1 MSDDSGGSSLSRVQS
16 YALVVAAAILLS
28 AVLAPVAYDRATA
41 QATAPDGR
49 VAVIS
54 VEGFISSSSVTAVQE
69 DLREA
74 RENESIDAVVL
85 NVDSPGGS
93 AAASEQ
99 LYLAVQRTAQAMP
112 VVASVKSTGASGAY
126 YAMLPARDIY
136 VTPASIVGSVGV
148 RGAAPGPSLPGE
160 IKSGPDKAS
169 ATTDQRRA
177 QIETLQRAFVGSV
190 MKHRGDDL
198 DLSRTEVAHA
208 KVYTGARAVEN
219 GMADEIGS
227 TPEAIRQAAAAANL
241 DDYEVVRKE
250 PQRSGG
256 LILLSTDDGG
266 TVVVEQ
272 SPAGYDAVDT
282 PTFLMVYGEVQ
293 TTDEVIGN
301 VSA

>member
-1 MSDDSGGSSLSRVQS
+1 MSNSPDGSGLTRVQS
-16 YALVVAAAILLS
+16 YALVVAAAVLLS

-41 QATAPDGR
+41 SDGT
-49 VAVIS
+49 VAVVSI
-54 VEGFISSSSVTAVQE
+54 EGFISSNSVSSVQE

-99 LYLAVQRTAQAMP
+99 LYLSVQRTAAVMP

-148 RGAAPGPSLPGE
+148 RGGAPGPSLPGE

-169 ATTDQRRA
+169 ATADQRRA

-190 MKHRGDDL
+190 MKHRSDDL
-198 DLSRTEVAHA
+198 ELSRTEVAHA
-208 KVYTGARAVEN
+208 KVYTGARAVDN
-219 GMADEIGS
+219 GMADRVGS
-227 TPEAIRQAAAAANL
+227 TPEAIEQAAEAAGL
-241 DDYEVVRKE
+241 EEYDVVRKE
-250 PQRSGG
+250 PPRLGG
-256 LILLSTDDGG
+256 LFLLSTEDGG
-266 TVVVEQ
+266 TVVVER
-272 SPAGYDAVDT
+272 SPAGYEAVDT
-282 PTFLMVYGEVQ
+282 PTFLMVYGDVRTES
-293 TTDEVIGN
+293 EVIGN

>member
-1 MSDDSGGSSLSRVQS
+1 MSNGSDGPPLSRMQS

-41 QATAPDGR
+41 PDGT
-49 VAVIS
+49 VAVVSI
-54 VEGFISSSSVTAVQE
+54 EGSISSGTVTSIQE

-99 LYLAVQRTAQAMP
+99 LYLAVQRTAAEMP
-112 VVASVKSTGASGAY
+112 VVASVKSAGASGAY

-148 RGAAPGPSLPGE
+148 RGAAPAPSLPGE
-160 IKSGPDKAS
+160 IRSGPDKAS
-169 ATTDQRRA
+169 ATDDQRRA
-177 QIETLQRAFVGSV
+177 QIETLKNAFVGSV
-190 MKHRGDDL
+190 MKHRGDEL
-198 DLSRTEVAHA
+198 ELSRTEVANA

-219 GMADEIGS
+219 GMADHIGS
-227 TPEAIRQAAAAANL
+227 TSDAIQQAAEAADL
-241 DDYEVVRKE
+241 ETYDVVRKD
-250 PQRSGG
+250 PPRTGG
-256 LILLSTDDGG
+256 LILLSTEDGG
-266 TVVVEQ
+266 AVVVER
-272 SPAGYDAVDT
+272 SPTGYATVDT
-282 PTFLMVYGEVQ
+282 PTFLMVYGEIQ

>member
-1 MSDDSGGSSLSRVQS
+1 MSNGSDGPPLSRMQS

-41 QATAPDGR
+41 PDGT
-49 VAVIS
+49 VAVVSI
-54 VEGFISSSSVTAVQE
+54 EGSISSGTVTSIQE

-99 LYLAVQRTAQAMP
+99 LYLAVQRTAAEMP
-112 VVASVKSTGASGAY
+112 VVASVKSAGASGAY

-148 RGAAPGPSLPGE
+148 RGAAPAPSLPGE
-160 IKSGPDKAS
+160 IRSGPDKAS
-169 ATTDQRRA
+169 ATDDQRRA
-177 QIETLQRAFVGSV
+177 QIETLKNAFVGSV
-190 MKHRGDDL
+190 MKHRGDEL
-198 DLSRTEVAHA
+198 ELSRTEVANA

-219 GMADEIGS
+219 GMADHIGS
-227 TPEAIRQAAAAANL
+227 TSDAIQQAAEAADL
-241 DDYEVVRKE
+241 ETYDVVRKD
-250 PQRSGG
+250 PPRTGG
-256 LILLSTDDGG
+256 LILLSTEDGDA
-266 TVVVEQ
+266 VVVER
-272 SPAGYDAVDT
+272 SPTGYATVDT
-282 PTFLMVYGEVQ
+282 PTFLMVYGEIQ

>member
-1 MSDDSGGSSLSRVQS
+1 MSNSPDGSGLTRVQS
-16 YALVVAAAILLS
+16 YALVVAAAVLLS

-41 QATAPDGR
+41 PDGT
-49 VAVIS
+49 VAVVS
-54 VEGFISSSSVTAVQE
+54 VEGFISSNSVTSVQE

-99 LYLAVQRTAQAMP
+99 LYLSVQRTAQVMP

-169 ATTDQRRA
+169 ATADQRRA

-190 MKHRGDDL
+190 MKHRSDEL
-198 DLSRTEVAHA
+198 SLSRTEVAHA
-208 KVYTGARAVEN
+208 KVYTGARAVDN
-219 GMADEIGS
+219 GMADRIGS
-227 TPEAIRQAAAAANL
+227 TTEAIERAASAAGL
-241 DDYEVVRKE
+241 EDYDVVRKE
-250 PQRSGG
+250 PPRLGG
-256 LILLSTDDGG
+256 LFLLSTEDGG
-266 TVVVEQ
+266 AVVVEK

-282 PTFLMVYGEVQ
+282 PTFLMVYGDVQ
-293 TTDEVIGN
+293 TQDEVIGN

>member
-1 MSDDSGGSSLSRVQS
+1 MSNGPDDPTSTRWQS
-16 YALVVAAAILLS
+16 YALVVVAAILLS

-41 QATAPDGR
+41 PDGR

-54 VEGFISSSSVTAVQE
+54 VEGFISANSVTAVQE

-99 LYLAVQRTAQAMP
+99 LYLSVQRTAEVMP

-169 ATTDQRRA
+169 ATADQRRA

-190 MKHRGDDL
+190 MKHRSDDL
-198 DLSRTEVAHA
+198 ELSRTEVAHA

-219 GMADEIGS
+219 GIADEVGS
-227 TPEAIRQAAAAANL
+227 TPEAIDAAAEAAGL
-241 DDYEVVRKE
+241 EDYDVVRKE
-250 PQRSGG
+250 PPRTGG
-256 LILLSTDDGG
+256 LILLSANDGG

-282 PTFLMVYGEVQ
+282 PTFLMVYGEVR

>member
-1 MSDDSGGSSLSRVQS
+1 MSNSPDGSGLTRVQS
-16 YALVVAAAILLS
+16 YALVVAAAVLLS
-28 AVLAPVAYDRATA
+28 AILAPVAYDRATA
-41 QATAPDGR
+41 PDGT
-49 VAVIS
+49 VAVVS
-54 VEGFISSSSVTAVQE
+54 VEGFISSNSVSSVQE

-99 LYLAVQRTAQAMP
+99 LYLSVQRTAQEMP

-148 RGAAPGPSLPGE
+148 RGGAPGPSLPGE

-169 ATTDQRRA
+169 ATADQRRA

-190 MKHRGDDL
+190 MKHRSDDL
-198 DLSRTEVAHA
+198 ELSRTEVAHA
-208 KVYTGARAVEN
+208 KVYTGARAVDN
-219 GMADEIGS
+219 GMADRVGS
-227 TPEAIRQAAAAANL
+227 TSEAIERAASAAGL
-241 DDYEVVRKE
+241 EDYDVVRKE
-250 PQRSGG
+250 PPRLGG
-256 LILLSTDDGG
+256 LFLLNTDDGG

-272 SPAGYDAVDT
+272 SPAGYQAVDT
-282 PTFLMVYGEVQ
+282 PTFLMVYGDVQ
-293 TTDEVIGN
+293 TESEVIGN

>member
-1 MSDDSGGSSLSRVQS
+1 MSNSPDGSGLTRVQS
-16 YALVVAAAILLS
+16 YALVVAAAVLLS
-28 AVLAPVAYDRATA
+28 AILAPVAYDRATA
-41 QATAPDGR
+41 PDGT
-49 VAVIS
+49 VAVVS
-54 VEGFISSSSVTAVQE
+54 VEGFISSNSVSSVQE

-99 LYLAVQRTAQAMP
+99 LYLSVQRTAQEMP

-148 RGAAPGPSLPGE
+148 RGGTPGPSLPGE

-169 ATTDQRRA
+169 ATADQRRA

-190 MKHRGDDL
+190 MKHRSDDL
-198 DLSRTEVAHA
+198 ELSRTEVAHA
-208 KVYTGARAVEN
+208 KVYTGARAVDN
-219 GMADEIGS
+219 GMADRVGS
-227 TPEAIRQAAAAANL
+227 TSEAIERAASAAGL
-241 DDYEVVRKE
+241 EDYDVVRKE
-250 PQRSGG
+250 PPRLGG
-256 LILLSTDDGG
+256 LFLLNTDDGG

-272 SPAGYDAVDT
+272 SPAGYQAVDT
-282 PTFLMVYGEVQ
+282 PTFLMVYGDVQ
-293 TTDEVIGN
+293 TESEVIGN

>member
-1 MSDDSGGSSLSRVQS
+1 MSNSEDGLPLTRKQS
-16 YALVVAAAILLS
+16 YVLVAAAAVLVS
-28 AVLAPVAYDRATA
+28 AVLAPVAYERTS
-41 QATAPDGR
+41 QPDGS
-49 VAVIS
+49 VAVVT
-54 VEGFISSSSVTAVQE
+54 VEGFISANSVTAVQE

-74 RENESIDAVVL
+74 RENESIEAVVL

-99 LYLAVQRTAQAMP
+99 LYMSVQRTAKVMP

-148 RGAAPGPSLPGE
+148 RGSAPAPSLPGE

-169 ATTDQRRA
+169 GTADQARA

-198 DLSRTEVAHA
+198 SLSRTEVAHA

-219 GMADEIGS
+219 GMADRVGS
-227 TPEAIRQAAAAANL
+227 TQDAIRQAADAADL

-250 PQRSGG
+250 PPARGG
-256 LILLSTDDGG
+256 IFLLSTDDGG
-266 TVVVEQ
+266 HVVVEE
-272 SPAGYDAVDT
+272 SPVGYDAVDSQ
-282 PTFLMVYGEVQ
+282 TFLMVYGTVRTQ
-293 TTDEVIGN
+293 DEVIGN

>member
-1 MSDDSGGSSLSRVQS
+1 MPDSSDGSGLTRVQS

-28 AVLAPVAYDRATA
+28 AVLAPVAHDR
-41 QATAPDGR
+41 ATAPDGS
-49 VAVIS
+49 VAVVT
-54 VEGFISSSSVTAVQE
+54 VEGFISSNSVTAVQE

-99 LYLAVQRTAQAMP
+99 LYLSVQRTAQVMP

-169 ATTDQRRA
+169 ATADQRRA

-198 DLSRTEVAHA
+198 ALSRTDVAHA
-208 KVYTGARAVEN
+208 KVYTGARAVDN

-227 TPEAIRQAAAAANL
+227 TPEAIEQAASAAGL
-241 DDYEVVRKE
+241 EDYEVVRKD
-250 PQRSGG
+250 PPRTGG
-256 LILLSTDDGG
+256 LFLLQTDDG
-266 TVVVEQ
+266 TVVVER

-282 PTFLMVYGEVQ
+282 PTFLMVYGDVQ
-293 TTDEVIGN
+293 THDEVIGN

>member
-1 MSDDSGGSSLSRVQS
+1 MSNSPDGSSLTRVQS
-16 YALVVAAAILLS
+16 YALVVAAAVLLS
-28 AVLAPVAYDRATA
+28 AVLAPVAYDRAT
-41 QATAPDGR
+41 QPDGR
-49 VAVIS
+49 VAVIT
-54 VEGFISSSSVTAVQE
+54 VEGTISSNTVTPIQE

-85 NVDSPGGS
+85 NVDSPGGG

-99 LYLAVQRTAQAMP
+99 LYLSVQRTAQEMP
-112 VVASVKSTGASGAY
+112 VVATVKSSGASGAY
-126 YAMLPARDIY
+126 YAMLPAEAIY

-169 ATTDQRRA
+169 STADRRRA

-190 MKHRGDDL
+190 MKHRSDDL
-198 DLSRTEVAHA
+198 ELSRTEVAHG
-208 KVYTGARAVEN
+208 KVYTGASAVDN

-227 TPEAIRQAAAAANL
+227 SEDAIQRAADEAGL

-250 PQRSGG
+250 PPATGG
-256 LILLSTDDGG
+256 LLLLSADDGG
-266 TVVVEQ
+266 TVVVEE
-272 SPAGYDAVDT
+272 SPVGYDAVDA
-282 PTFLMVYGEVQ
+282 PTYLMVYGEVRTQ
-293 TTDEVIGN
+293 DEVIGN

>member
-1 MSDDSGGSSLSRVQS
+1 MSDSPDGSGLTRVQS
-16 YALVVAAAILLS
+16 YALVVAAAVLLS

-41 QATAPDGR
+41 SDGT

-54 VEGFISSSSVTAVQE
+54 IEGPISSNSATAVQE

-85 NVDSPGGS
+85 NVDSPGGG

-99 LYLAVQRTAQAMP
+99 LYLSVQRTAAEMP

-148 RGAAPGPSLPGE
+148 RAASPTPSLPGE
-160 IKSGPDKAS
+160 VKSGPDKAS
-169 ATTDQRRA
+169 GTADQRRA
-177 QIETLQRAFVGSV
+177 QVETLQRAFVGSV
-190 MKHRGDDL
+190 MKHRSDDL
-198 DLSRTEVAHA
+198 SLSRTDVAHA
-208 KVYTGARAVEN
+208 KVYTGARAVDN
-219 GMADEIGS
+219 GMADRIGS
-227 TPEAIRQAAAAANL
+227 TPEAIERAASAAGL
-241 DDYEVVRKE
+241 EDYDVYRKE
-250 PQRSGG
+250 PPATGG

-266 TVVVEQ
+266 AVVVEE
-272 SPAGYDAVDT
+272 SPVGYDSVDT
-282 PTFLMVYGEVQ
+282 PTLLMVYGDVRTQ
-293 TTDEVIGN
+293 DEVIGN

>member
-1 MSDDSGGSSLSRVQS
+1 MSDSPGGSSLTTAQS
-16 YALVVAAAILLS
+16 YAIVAAAAVLLS
-28 AVLAPVAYDRATA
+28 AILAPVAYDRATE
-41 QATAPDGR
+41 PDGR
-49 VAVIS
+49 VAVIT
-54 VEGFISSSSVTAVQE
+54 VEGFISSNSVTAVQE

-99 LYLAVQRTAQAMP
+99 LYLSVQRTAKQMP

-126 YAMLPARDIY
+126 YAMLPARAIY

-169 ATTDQRRA
+169 ATADQRRA

-190 MKHRGDDL
+190 MKHRSDDL
-198 DLSRTEVAHA
+198 ELSRTEVAHA
-208 KVYTGARAVEN
+208 KVYTGARAVDN
-219 GMADEIGS
+219 GMADKIGS
-227 TPEAIRQAAAAANL
+227 TQEAIRRAASEAGL
-241 DDYEVVRKE
+241 DDYDVVRKE
-250 PQRSGG
+250 PPARGG
-256 LILLSTDDGG
+256 LFLLSTQDGG
-266 TVVVEQ
+266 TVVVEK
-272 SPAGYDAVDT
+272 SPVGYDAVDA
-282 PTFLMVYGEVQ
+282 PTFLMVYGNVRTQ
-293 TTDEVIGN
+293 DEVIGN

>member
-1 MSDDSGGSSLSRVQS
+1 MSDSSGGSGLTRVQS

-28 AVLAPVAYDRATA
+28 AVLAPVAHDR
-41 QATAPDGR
+41 ATAPDGS
-49 VAVIS
+49 VAVVS
-54 VEGFISSSSVTAVQE
+54 VEGFVSSSSVTAVQE

-99 LYLAVQRTAQAMP
+99 LYLSVQRTAEVMP
-112 VVASVKSTGASGAY
+112 VVASVKATGASGAY

-169 ATTDQRRA
+169 ATADQRRA
-177 QIETLQRAFVGSV
+177 QIETLQRSFVGSV
-190 MKHRGDDL
+190 MKHRGEDL
-198 DLSRTEVAHA
+198 ELTRTEVAHA
-208 KVYTGARAVEN
+208 KVYTGARAVDN
-219 GMADEIGS
+219 GMADRIGS
-227 TPEAIRQAAAAANL
+227 TPEAIERAASAAGL
-241 DDYEVVRKE
+241 EDYEVVRKE
-250 PQRSGG
+250 PPRRGG
-256 LILLSTDDGG
+256 LFLLGTDDGG
-266 TVVVEQ
+266 TVVVEK
-272 SPAGYDAVDT
+272 SPAGYDAVDA
-282 PTFLMVYGEVQ
+282 PTFLMVYGDVR

>member
-1 MSDDSGGSSLSRVQS
+1 MSNSPDGSGLTRVQS
-16 YALVVAAAILLS
+16 YALVVAAAVLLS
-28 AVLAPVAYDRATA
+28 AILAPVAYDRATA
-41 QATAPDGR
+41 PDGT
-49 VAVIS
+49 VAVVS
-54 VEGFISSSSVTAVQE
+54 VEGFISSNSVSSVQE

-99 LYLAVQRTAQAMP
+99 LYLSVQRTAEVMP

-160 IKSGPDKAS
+160 IRSGPDKAS
-169 ATTDQRRA
+169 ATADQRRA

-190 MKHRGDDL
+190 MKHRNDDL
-198 DLSRTEVAHA
+198 ELSRTEVAHA
-208 KVYTGARAVEN
+208 KVYTGARAVDN
-219 GMADEIGS
+219 GMADRVGS
-227 TPEAIRQAAAAANL
+227 TPEAIEQAASAAGL
-241 DDYEVVRKE
+241 EEYDVVRKE
-250 PQRSGG
+250 PPRAGG
-256 LILLSTDDGG
+256 LLLLSTEDGG
-266 TVVVEQ
+266 TVVVEK
-272 SPAGYDAVDT
+272 SPAGYQAVDT
-282 PTFLMVYGEVQ
+282 PTFLMVYGDVQ
-293 TTDEVIGN
+293 TESEVIGN

>member
-1 MSDDSGGSSLSRVQS
+1 MSNSPDGSGLTRVQS

-28 AVLAPVAYDRATA
+28 AVLAPVAHDR
-41 QATAPDGR
+41 ATAPDGT
-49 VAVIS
+49 VAVVS

-99 LYLAVQRTAQAMP
+99 LYLSVQRTAEVMP

-160 IKSGPDKAS
+160 IRSGPDKAS
-169 ATTDQRRA
+169 ATADQRRA

-190 MKHRGDDL
+190 MKHRSDDL

-208 KVYTGARAVEN
+208 KVYTGARAVDN

-227 TPEAIRQAAAAANL
+227 TPEAVEQAAQAAGL
-241 DDYEVVRKE
+241 EDYDVVRKE
-250 PQRSGG
+250 PPRPGG
-256 LILLSTDDGG
+256 LFLLSTDDGG

-282 PTFLMVYGEVQ
+282 PTFLMVYGDVQ
-293 TTDEVIGN
+293 TQDEVIGN

>member
-1 MSDDSGGSSLSRVQS
+1 MSNGTDGSSLSRMQS

-41 QATAPDGR
+41 PDGT
-49 VAVIS
+49 VAVVSI
-54 VEGFISSSSVTAVQE
+54 EGPISSGTVTSIQE

-99 LYLAVQRTAQAMP
+99 LYLSVQRTAAEMP
-112 VVASVKSTGASGAY
+112 VVASVKSAGASGAY

-160 IKSGPDKAS
+160 IRSGPDKAS
-169 ATTDQRRA
+169 ATDDQRRA
-177 QIETLQRAFVGSV
+177 QIETLKNAFVGSV
-190 MKHRGDDL
+190 MKHRGDEL
-198 DLSRTEVAHA
+198 DLSRTEVATA

-219 GMADEIGS
+219 GMADDIGS
-227 TPEAIRQAAAAANL
+227 TSDAIQQAAEAAGL
-241 DDYEVVRKE
+241 EDYDVVRKE
-250 PQRSGG
+250 PPRPGG
-256 LILLSTDDGG
+256 LLLLSTDDGG
-266 TVVVEQ
+266 TVVVER
-272 SPAGYDAVDT
+272 SPTGYATVDT
-282 PTFLMVYGEVQ
+282 PTFLMVYGEIQ
-293 TTDEVIGN
+293 TTEEVIGN

>member
-1 MSDDSGGSSLSRVQS
+1 MSNSPDGSGLTRVQS
-16 YALVVAAAILLS
+16 YALVVAAAVLLS
-28 AVLAPVAYDRATA
+28 AILAPVAYDRATA
-41 QATAPDGR
+41 PDGT
-49 VAVIS
+49 VAVVS
-54 VEGFISSSSVTAVQE
+54 VEGFISSNSVSSVQE

-99 LYLAVQRTAQAMP
+99 LYLSVQRTAQEMP

-148 RGAAPGPSLPGE
+148 RGGAPGPSLPGE

-169 ATTDQRRA
+169 ATADQRRA

-190 MKHRGDDL
+190 MKHRSDEL
-198 DLSRTEVAHA
+198 ELSRTEVAHA
-208 KVYTGARAVEN
+208 KVYTGARAVDN
-219 GMADEIGS
+219 GMADRVGS
-227 TPEAIRQAAAAANL
+227 TPEAIEQAASAAGL
-241 DDYEVVRKE
+241 EDYDVVRKE
-250 PQRSGG
+250 PPRLGG
-256 LILLSTDDGG
+256 LFLLSTEDGG
-266 TVVVEQ
+266 TVVVEK
-272 SPAGYDAVDT
+272 SPAGYEAVDT
-282 PTFLMVYGEVQ
+282 PTFLMVYGDVQ
-293 TTDEVIGN
+293 TESEVIGN

>member
-1 MSDDSGGSSLSRVQS
+1 MSNSPDGSGLTRVQS
-16 YALVVAAAILLS
+16 YALVVAAAVLLS

-41 QATAPDGR
+41 PDGT
-49 VAVIS
+49 VAVIAI
-54 VEGFISSSSVTAVQE
+54 EGTISSSSVTAVQE

-85 NVDSPGGS
+85 DVDSPGGG

-99 LYLAVQRTAQAMP
+99 LYLSVQRTAAEMP
-112 VVASVKSTGASGAY
+112 VVASVKSSGASGAY
-126 YAMLPARDIY
+126 YAMLPASDIY

-169 ATTDQRRA
+169 ATADQRRA

-190 MKHRGDDL
+190 MRHRGDDL
-198 DLSRTEVAHA
+198 ELSRTEVAHG
-208 KVYTGARAVEN
+208 KVYTGAKAVDN

-227 TPEAIRQAAAAANL
+227 TPEAIEQAASAAGL
-241 DDYEVVRKE
+241 EDYDVVRKD
-250 PQRSGG
+250 PPRLGG
-256 LILLSTDDGG
+256 LLLLQTEDGG
-266 TVVVEQ
+266 TVVVEE
-272 SPAGYDAVDT
+272 SPVGYEAVDA
-282 PTFLMVYGEVQ
+282 PTYLMVYGDVQ
-293 TTDEVIGN
+293 TETEVIGN

>member
-1 MSDDSGGSSLSRVQS
+1 MSNSPDGSGLTRVQS
-16 YALVVAAAILLS
+16 YALVVAAAVLLS

-41 QATAPDGR
+41 SDGT
-49 VAVIS
+49 VAVVS
-54 VEGFISSSSVTAVQE
+54 VEGFISSNSVTSVQE

-99 LYLAVQRTAQAMP
+99 LYLSVQRTAQVMP

-169 ATTDQRRA
+169 ATADQRRA

-190 MKHRGDDL
+190 MKHRSDDL

-208 KVYTGARAVEN
+208 KVYTGARAVDN

-227 TPEAIRQAAAAANL
+227 TPEAVEQAAQAAGL
-241 DDYEVVRKE
+241 DDYDVVRKE
-250 PQRSGG
+250 PPRPGG
-256 LILLSTDDGG
+256 LFLLSTDDGG

-282 PTFLMVYGEVQ
+282 PTFLMVYGDVQ
-293 TTDEVIGN
+293 TQDEVIGN

>member
-1 MSDDSGGSSLSRVQS
+1 MSNSPDGSGLTRVQS

-41 QATAPDGR
+41 PDGT
-49 VAVIS
+49 VAVVS
-54 VEGFISSSSVTAVQE
+54 VEGFVSSNSVTAVQE

-99 LYLAVQRTAQAMP
+99 LYLSVQRTAEVMP

-126 YAMLPARDIY
+126 YAMLPTRDIY

-169 ATTDQRRA
+169 STADQRRA

-190 MKHRGDDL
+190 MKHRSDEL

-208 KVYTGARAVEN
+208 KVYTGARAVDN
-219 GMADEIGS
+219 GMADRIGS
-227 TPEAIRQAAAAANL
+227 TPEAIDQAAQAAGL
-241 DDYEVVRKE
+241 EDYDVVRKE
-250 PQRSGG
+250 PPRTGG
-256 LILLSTDDGG
+256 LFLLSTEDGG

-282 PTFLMVYGEVQ
+282 PSFLMVYGDVQ
-293 TTDEVIGN
+293 TQDEVIGN

>member
-1 MSDDSGGSSLSRVQS
+1 MSDDSDGASLSRAQS

-28 AVLAPVAYDRATA
+28 AVLAPVAYDR
-41 QATAPDGR
+41 ATAPDGR

-99 LYLAVQRTAQAMP
+99 LYLAVQRTAQVMP

-169 ATTDQRRA
+169 TTADQRRA

-190 MKHRGDDL
+190 MKHRGDEL
-198 DLSRTEVAHA
+198 GLSRTEVAHA
-208 KVYTGARAVEN
+208 KVYTGASAVDN
-219 GMADEIGS
+219 GMADQIGS
-227 TPEAIRQAAAAANL
+227 TPEAIDAAAEAADL
-241 DDYEVVRKE
+241 EDYEVVRKE
-250 PQRSGG
+250 PPRAGG

-266 TVVVEQ
+266 TVVVEK

>member
-1 MSDDSGGSSLSRVQS
+1 MSNSPDGLPLTRQQS
-16 YALVVAAAILLS
+16 YVLVAAAAVLLS
-28 AVLAPVAYDRATA
+28 AVLAPVAYQ
-41 QATAPDGR
+41 QATEPDGR
-49 VAVIS
+49 VAVVTI
-54 VEGFISSSSVTAVQE
+54 EGFISSDSVTAVQE

-99 LYLAVQRTAQAMP
+99 LYLSVQRTAAVMP

-148 RGAAPGPSLPGE
+148 RGGEPAPSLPGE

-169 ATTDQRRA
+169 GTADQARA

-198 DLSRTEVAHA
+198 ELSRTEVAYA
-208 KVYTGARAVEN
+208 KVYTGARAVDN
-219 GMADEIGS
+219 GMADRIG
-227 TPEAIRQAAAAANL
+227 TTRNAVEQAAEAAGL
-241 DDYEVVRKE
+241 EDYEVVRKE
-250 PQRSGG
+250 PPARGG
-256 LILLSTDDGG
+256 LFLLESDGGG
-266 TVVVEQ
+266 TVVVEE
-272 SPAGYDAVDT
+272 SPVGYDGVDSR
-282 PTFLMVYGEVQ
+282 TFLMVYGDVRTQ
-293 TTDEVIGN
+293 DEVIGN